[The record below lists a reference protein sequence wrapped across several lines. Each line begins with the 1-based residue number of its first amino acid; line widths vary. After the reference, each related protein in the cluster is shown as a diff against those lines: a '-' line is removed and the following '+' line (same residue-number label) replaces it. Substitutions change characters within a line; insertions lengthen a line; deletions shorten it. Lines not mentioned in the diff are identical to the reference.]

1 MAPKPLHKLG
11 GVQPHGNGW
20 RAVVQLKHGD
30 ECCPVR
36 AIRCAA
42 DADLTRMRGA
52 HSREEIPRIARE
64 IRETAWQLAA
74 TRPAEVGTPSEPP
87 RAAAS
92 ATSVFAASPHEA
104 SSTLEPSPSANGADG
119 ARETKVYNGLNC
131 ASAWAHLATKHV
143 NIKSQYH
150 VTATTKDHDR
160 HRYPPPF
167 TATEIYTVL
176 LPLSSS

>member
-42 DADLTRMRGA
+42 DADLARMRGA

-92 ATSVFAASPHEA
+92 ATSVFAASPHET

-119 ARETKVYNGLNC
+119 ARETKVY
-131 ASAWAHLATKHV
+131 SWAELRKCMGTSG
-143 NIKSQYH
+143 N
-150 VTATTKDHDR
+150 
-160 HRYPPPF
+160 
-167 TATEIYTVL
+167 
-176 LPLSSS
+176 